1 MDYLTIKCVG
11 YLTYCDVLIAR
22 LVSNEF
28 QAFLMSLIG
37 SPSHVQ
43 ATSAVLFGGEQCRI
57 NQDQEP
63 ALNLKFS
70 TGTMRTYRNRK
81 IENTV
86 NKVMIT
92 TNYFLEKNQKAVV
105 FGPNLSVVQER
116 AFLKFDAATSIPLKP
131 EWQSWLWDEV
141 LEPEKLYSFG
151 GGDVQ
156 EAYLITWPDDAALEE
171 LILEGVRL
179 NYLN

>member
-1 MDYLTIKCVG
+1 MEYLTINCAG
-11 YLTYCDVLIAR
+11 YITYCDVLIAR

-43 ATSAVLFGGEQCRI
+43 ATSAVLFGEEQCRI

-92 TNYFLEKNQKAVV
+92 TNYFLEKNQRAVV

-116 AFLKFDAATSIPLKP
+116 AFLRFDAATSIPLKP

-151 GGDVQ
+151 GEDIQ
-156 EAYLITWPDDAALEE
+156 EAYLITWPDDTALEKV
-171 LILEGVRL
+171 ILDGVRL
-179 NYLN
+179 DYLN